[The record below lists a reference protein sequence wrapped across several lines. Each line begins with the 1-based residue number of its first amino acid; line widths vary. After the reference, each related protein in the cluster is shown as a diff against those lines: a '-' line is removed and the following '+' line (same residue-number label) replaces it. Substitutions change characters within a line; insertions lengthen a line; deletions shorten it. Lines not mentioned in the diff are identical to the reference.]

1 MRVVFIARL
10 PAWHTLHCDSAASG
24 ASLNRP
30 RGGGWGCCEVSPN
43 LCQVWLPP
51 FPTFHRPVPSGT
63 DTQPVLQQEGQELE
77 KSFPTAAGHHPLKGE
92 HPLSRAGS
100 RLGLGDWL
108 LHPQRALG
116 FILKLPR
123 HLEGRGGEAGEGV
136 PPGGWSPPEEKEQ
149 AGRKDAGEERRE
161 GLGLSG
167 CRHAHL
173 PVDPVLVALGVW
185 RGVQEGQPQQEPWWW

>member
-1 MRVVFIARL
+1 MRMVFIARL

-30 RGGGWGCCEVSPN
+30 RGGGRGCSELSPG
-43 LCQVWLPP
+43 LCQVRPPP
-51 FPTFHRPVPSGT
+51 FPTLHRPVPSAA

-77 KSFPTAAGHHPLKGE
+77 KSFHTAAGHQPLKGE
-92 HPLSRAGS
+92 HPLSRPGS

-123 HLEGRGGEAGEGV
+123 HLEGRGGGTGEGA
-136 PPGGWSPPEEKEQ
+136 PPGRWSPPEE
-149 AGRKDAGEERRE
+149 RSR
-161 GLGLSG
+161 
-167 CRHAHL
+167 
-173 PVDPVLVALGVW
+173 
-185 RGVQEGQPQQEPWWW
+185 QEGKRQVRNEGRARV